1 MKYLILAL
9 AFAASTMQ
17 VAYADSHV
25 VRVSVTAMV
34 VPDCLVKVEGT
45 EVKVKCTKGAAAAQ
59 ITVRDGSSNGV
70 VADAKNVSAVTLE
83 RVEHDGDYVATI
95 DL

>member
-1 MKYLILAL
+1 MAL
-9 AFAASTMQ
+9 TLQCVFADT
-17 VAYADSHV
+17 HTL
-25 VRVSVTAMV
+25 RVSVTATV
-34 VPDCLVKVEGT
+34 VPDCMVRVESK
-45 EVKVKCTKGAAAAQ
+45 EVKVKCTKGAASAH

-83 RVEHDGDYVATI
+83 GVEHDGEYVATI